1 MYVEHKTY
9 LELTTTFRLGTIP
22 IPPIAETQIRK
33 LENNN
38 LKRKTRAQKNST
50 MIREEASLQVPKLH
64 TKAQQ
69 LKNVKF
75 LLQELYIVLKYRLPT
90 TSQNTQAIMPQ
101 LKK

>member
-1 MYVEHKTY
+1 
-9 LELTTTFRLGTIP
+9 
-22 IPPIAETQIRK
+22 
-33 LENNN
+33 
-38 LKRKTRAQKNST
+38 